1 MKPTEAEDN
10 AFDGTNVVSQRSD
23 GRSLKHVS
31 EEEGVH
37 QTITEGGENVE
48 DDKDKDKDK
57 ILGLKPDYG
66 GEIDKASHESPAS
79 DAGWV
84 CKSPN
89 STSSTASIWPSFNT
103 KSSKTYPLSEE
114 ERATVAVLDMQLK
127 ALELCK
133 EFLVG
138 NAGSDCDEDEIDDE
152 DEDATDDEDEDE
164 LVDSYGSEESKEY
177 KFFERLFAED
187 GDLRRYYENNH
198 KEGAFYCLV
207 CGPVWKKVWK
217 RFKDCVS
224 LVHHSTTVLRTK
236 RMRAHRAYARI
247 ICKII
252 GWDFD
257 QLPVIVLKDLD
268 NSVAGLKMLLDEAKN
283 PAMNYIGDSN
293 IEPDKPADVHNDDS
307 DVQANVNSS

>member
-1 MKPTEAEDN
+1 MKPIESEGNT
-10 AFDGTNVVSQRSD
+10 FDAGNVVSPKSVEPE
-23 GRSLKHVS
+23 KHVP
-31 EEEGVH
+31 EGEEGVH
-37 QTITEGGENVE
+37 QTITKEGETV
-48 DDKDKDKDK
+48 DDDKDK
-57 ILGLKPDYG
+57 ILGLKSDNG
-66 GEIDKASHESPAS
+66 REINEASHESLVS

-84 CKSPN
+84 CKSP
-89 STSSTASIWPSFNT
+89 TTASAWPSFNI
-103 KSSKTYPLSEE
+103 KSSKTYSLSEE
-114 ERATVAVLDMQLK
+114 ERATIAVLDMQLK
-127 ALELCK
+127 ALKACK

-138 NAGSDCDEDEIDDE
+138 DVDSDCDEDEIDDE
-152 DEDATDDEDEDE
+152 DEDETDDEDEDE

-247 ICKII
+247 ICKIV

-257 QLPVIVLKDLD
+257 QLPTIVLKDLD
-268 NSVAGLKMLLDEAKN
+268 NSVAGSKKLLDEPKKAAVN
-283 PAMNYIGDSN
+283 HIDESN
-293 IEPDKPADVHNDDS
+293 VEPDKPVDVHDDDS
-307 DVQANVNSS
+307 NV

>member
-1 MKPTEAEDN
+1 MKPIESEVI
-10 AFDGTNVVSQRSD
+10 AFDAE
-23 GRSLKHVS
+23 KHAPEG
-31 EEEGVH
+31 EEWVH
-37 QTITEGGENVE
+37 QTITEEGENV
-48 DDKDKDKDK
+48 DDAKDK
-57 ILGLKPDYG
+57 ILELKSDNG
-66 GEIDKASHESPAS
+66 RETDEASQESLVS

-89 STSSTASIWPSFNT
+89 TASSTASAWPSFNT
-103 KSSKTYPLSEE
+103 KSSKTYSLSEE
-114 ERATVAVLDMQLK
+114 ERATVAVLDMQLNALK
-127 ALELCK
+127 ACK

-138 NAGSDCDEDEIDDE
+138 NVDSDCSEDEIDDE
-152 DEDATDDEDEDE
+152 DEDETDDEDEDE
-164 LVDSYGSEESKEY
+164 LEDSYGSEESKEY

-187 GDLRRYYENNH
+187 GDLRRYYENNY

-247 ICKII
+247 ICKIV

-257 QLPVIVLKDLD
+257 QLPTIVLKDLD
-268 NSVAGLKMLLDEAKN
+268 NSVAGSTKLLDEPKK
-283 PAMNYIGDSN
+283 PAANHTDELN
-293 IEPDKPADVHNDDS
+293 VEPDKPVDDVYSDDS
-307 DVQANVNSS
+307 DVQANVNSR